1 MEKETSFFDIFF
13 DIFVVVGTTTTIV
26 LFVMLVVGIS
36 GFETD
41 VKAKVGG
48 VPLESIEYRGA
59 KLYWESGNPMPEHRL
74 EIFYKV
80 MDSLADDVTKEY
92 SLGRNPTDFFYLTA
106 HSYYWGDLTGGNCF
120 DAAAFQRGTE
130 VFLSP
135 VLVDS
140 NNNDVFFS
148 LEQFRYGP
156 WQRFDDNQACDDGYF
171 AMVIIHEYVHVVQ
184 FNHSEYLNS
193 YASDVGWQGDNK
205 PEEDENFYSV
215 LSSYSLENPSE
226 DMSETFMYSYLCGN
240 NLEGLSETRLQYIDD
255 FWGVPR
261 EQYCQDFH

>member
-1 MEKETSFFDIFF
+1 MEKKKSFNDIAYSVFE
-13 DIFVVVGTTTTIV
+13 IFMT
-26 LFVMLVVGIS
+26 VGIVIVAGWTIILVS
-36 GFETD
+36 GFQTE
-41 VKAKVGG
+41 VKAKVNSIQ
-48 VPLESIEYRGA
+48 LESLKYRGA

-80 MDSLADDVTKEY
+80 MDSLAEDVAKEY
-92 SLGRNPTDFFYLTA
+92 SLERNNTDFFYLTA

-156 WQRFDDNQACDDGYF
+156 WQRFDDNQAYDDGYF
-171 AMVIIHEYVHVVQ
+171 AMVLIHEYVHVVQ
-184 FNHSEYLNS
+184 FNHLEYLNS
-193 YASDVGWQGDNK
+193 YANDVGWQGENK
-205 PEEDENFYSV
+205 PEENENFYSV
-215 LSSYSLENPSE
+215 LSSYSLYSPSE

-240 NLEGLSETRLQYIDD
+240 NLEGLSEVRLQYIDD